1 MTKKITYEQ
10 NQFEVYITNKEI
22 KKRIKEIAN
31 DLNTDFISDRPIFIG
46 VLNGCIYFMMDLLK
60 EIKFD
65 YEIDFD
71 KIKSY
76 VGMEQHDISSDL
88 LDYTFLKDKNII
100 IVEDII
106 DSEWTKEEIVDLAQD
121 TVTLINNE
129 IDAIEDT
136 FANAITVNFVIQAS
150 LEKSRQAL
158 QDDPC
163 ILPKKCSS
171 CKHVCTVSATC
182 GALVAHVSKRNVVFA
197 SLASPRTLQ
206 RAQIRP

>member
-65 YEIDFD
+65 YEIDFV

-88 LDYTFLKDKNII
+88 LDSTLLKDKNII

-106 DSEWTKEEIVDLAQD
+106 DSGNTINFLYEKIMTCNPKSCTVITLLKKQKVKNFDKNKIDYFCFEIKNKFVIGYGLD
-121 TVTLINNE
+121 INNL
-129 IDAIEDT
+129 
-136 FANAITVNFVIQAS
+136 F
-150 LEKSRQAL
+150 
-158 QDDPC
+158 
-163 ILPKKCSS
+163 
-171 CKHVCTVSATC
+171 
-182 GALVAHVSKRNVVFA
+182 RN
-197 SLASPRTLQ
+197 LKD
-206 RAQIRP
+206 IYIKNG

>member
-1 MTKKITYEQ
+1 MTKKITYEK

-31 DLNTDFISDRPIFIG
+31 DLNTDFISERPIFIG

-65 YEIDFD
+65 YEIDFV

-106 DSEWTKEEIVDLAQD
+106 DSGNTINFLYEKIMTCNPKSC
-121 TVTLINNE
+121 TVITLLKKRREKHKQPPAVYIKFINSK
-129 IDAIEDT
+129 
-136 FANAITVNFVIQAS
+136 AS
-150 LEKSRQAL
+150 LPLISIFPRV
-158 QDDPC
+158 
-163 ILPKKCSS
+163 LPSKIPA
-171 CKHVCTVSATC
+171 VC
-182 GALVAHVSKRNVVFA
+182 LVCFD
-197 SLASPRTLQ
+197 SLCTA
-206 RAQIRP
+206 